1 MTEPQATPESEQVVL
16 VVDDSNVIRK
26 AVSTILGDHYHI
38 VEAKNGEEA
47 IAFVNQ
53 NPGIHAMLLDLWM
66 PDVDGFDVLETLRNS
81 SNPQLKKLPII
92 IVTGHEDDVEM
103 RSRAITLGATEFIG
117 KPFSAVELRETVQQY
132 ILPPSEAKI
141 VAFPSEASTTATET
155 TAAAELIFY
164 NSGPGF
170 DTTATETTAAA
181 APSAEATPVTTIN
194 ERKRHTSNSASS
206 DIRRARQSYLS
217 REGQTLLEEAIQ
229 SHRPISVMRIKVDRV
244 KVLLRKT
251 GTEFTKRTLYRIG
264 KLIEGEIRRK
274 DLVVRLGAAE
284 FAIVLPNTSNEEA
297 RSVADAIF
305 RMLRYTAFEYG
316 DLKFRLTVSGGLI
329 TPSLNNDLTF
339 DEINAIAE
347 TRADQAFTTGGDQL
361 IADHLDQPLVDEPN
375 EDLTLD
381 EAIAQLKEGKTRD
394 VNEQLP
400 QLMEKVMPLLLFAN
414 TTRELGIE
422 DTLKRLLAENLAAS

>member
-1 MTEPQATPESEQVVL
+1 
-16 VVDDSNVIRK
+16 
-26 AVSTILGDHYHI
+26 
-38 VEAKNGEEA
+38 
-47 IAFVNQ
+47 
-53 NPGIHAMLLDLWM
+53 
-66 PDVDGFDVLETLRNS
+66 
-81 SNPQLKKLPII
+81 
-92 IVTGHEDDVEM
+92 
-103 RSRAITLGATEFIG
+103 
-117 KPFSAVELRETVQQY
+117 
-132 ILPPSEAKI
+132 
-141 VAFPSEASTTATET
+141 
-155 TAAAELIFY
+155 
-164 NSGPGF
+164 
-170 DTTATETTAAA
+170 
-181 APSAEATPVTTIN
+181 
-194 ERKRHTSNSASS
+194 
-206 DIRRARQSYLS
+206 
-217 REGQTLLEEAIQ
+217 
-229 SHRPISVMRIKVDRV
+229 MRIKVDRV

>member
-16 VVDDSNVIRK
+16 VVDDSKVIRK

-217 REGQTLLEEAIQ
+217 REGQTLLKEAIQ

-251 GTEFTKRTLYRIG
+251 GTGMTE
-264 KLIEGEIRRK
+264 RRCHPS
-274 DLVVRLGAAE
+274 GAGNQPQGCGAR
-284 FAIVLPNTSNEEA
+284 AMVCPPWHWIPASLPE
-297 RSVADAIF
+297 
-305 RMLRYTAFEYG
+305 
-316 DLKFRLTVSGGLI
+316 
-329 TPSLNNDLTF
+329 
-339 DEINAIAE
+339 
-347 TRADQAFTTGGDQL
+347 
-361 IADHLDQPLVDEPN
+361 
-375 EDLTLD
+375 
-381 EAIAQLKEGKTRD
+381 
-394 VNEQLP
+394 
-400 QLMEKVMPLLLFAN
+400 
-414 TTRELGIE
+414 
-422 DTLKRLLAENLAAS
+422 